1 MFFEIPRKE
10 LLNPLKKVVS
20 VVEQR
25 QALPILANIL
35 VRVKENT
42 LQITGT
48 DAEVEITCTVPLPAT
63 IGLEEDGET
72 TLPARKLHDIVRN
85 LSDKD
90 PIQISITDNQAI
102 LKSGKSRF
110 TLSCLPAEDFPQSP
124 PVESMLTFRLSQQD
138 FKNLLAQT
146 SYAIANNDP
155 RYYLNGLCL
164 DVQTQQLAVV
174 ATDGHRLALA
184 TTALI
189 DQENKPQQVILPR
202 KAVIELQHILENKE
216 EDITIAVGEN
226 ALKVIV
232 SAQYTLS
239 SKLIDGKFPD
249 YAGVIPQHP
258 EYIVSVDTNAFK
270 TALTQVI
277 TLSHEKHRGTR
288 LAFSAG
294 KMIVSARNPE
304 QETATV
310 ECEVEYN
317 GEEFEIGFNVNYLID
332 ALTVINT
339 PTTLLK
345 FSSPESSVLITPA
358 ENETTKMVVMPM
370 RI

>member
-1 MFFEIPRKE
+1 MFFEIPRKD
-10 LLNPLKKVVS
+10 LLNPLKNVAS

-42 LQITGT
+42 LHLTGT
-48 DAEVEITCTVPLPAT
+48 DAEVEIACAVPLPAT
-63 IGLEEDGET
+63 IGLENDGET
-72 TLPARKLHDIVRN
+72 TLPARKLLDIIRN
-85 LSDKD
+85 LSDEN
-90 PIQISITDNQAI
+90 PIQVSITDNQAI

-124 PVESMLTFRLSQQD
+124 PIESMLTFRLAQQA

-146 SYAIANNDP
+146 GYAMAVNDP

-164 DVQTQQLAVV
+164 DVQSQQLAVV

-189 DQENKPQQVILPR
+189 DQENKPLQVILPR
-202 KAVIELQHILENKE
+202 KAVIELQRILESKE
-216 EDITIAVGEN
+216 DGIIIAVGDS

-249 YAGVIPQHP
+249 YAGVIPRHP
-258 EYIVSVDTNAFK
+258 EYIVSVGTNAFK
-270 TALTQVI
+270 TALTQVVI
-277 TLSHEKHRGTR
+277 LSHEKHRGTR

-294 KMIVSARNPE
+294 KMVVSSRNPE
-304 QETATV
+304 QESATV
-310 ECEVEYN
+310 ECEVDYS
-317 GEEFEIGFNVNYLID
+317 GEEFEIGFNVNYLLD

-358 ENETTKMVVMPM
+358 DSETTKMVVMPM